1 MANSTQCNC
10 TLPYAYVIPE
20 GNVRS
25 HLYYS
30 CSDFHKYC
38 GEVATA
44 ASRNPTRVNYQE
56 NTYDCWDL
64 LVRITSFGLMQEA
77 NTLIGDEVG
86 KVVELIAIVV
96 FDSLS
101 VVIDTVV
108 VESTVAYQT
117 LPLRPA
123 GRYVLTRVLVQILA
137 EVTYTRPDE
146 THSRP
151 DGQRSF
157 VT

>member
-1 MANSTQCNC
+1 
-10 TLPYAYVIPE
+10 
-20 GNVRS
+20 
-25 HLYYS
+25 
-30 CSDFHKYC
+30 
-38 GEVATA
+38 
-44 ASRNPTRVNYQE
+44 
-56 NTYDCWDL
+56 
-64 LVRITSFGLMQEA
+64 VRITSFGLMQEA

-86 KVVELIAIVV
+86 EVVELIAIVV

-117 LPLRPA
+117 LPLRPP
-123 GRYVLTRVLVQILA
+123 GRHVLTRVLVQVLT
-137 EVTYTRPDE
+137 EVACTRSAE